1 MNLKKIRIKR
11 GFSIPQL
18 AELSGVHRRTIQDI
32 EKSGV
37 CKTDTATRLAHA
49 LGVDLDQL
57 LGYQPYTGPYWNTD
71 WKEVK
76 LFLKNYLS
84 TDDFQKLLSDDQTL
98 QGQIHINAMN
108 QAYQLYEDLME
119 SKISKSEC
127 HWKPINPSY

>member
-1 MNLKKIRIKR
+1 MQLKNIRIKKKL
-11 GFSIPQL
+11 SVPQL

-32 EKSGV
+32 EKSGI
-37 CKTDTATRLAHA
+37 CKTDTAIRLAHA

-76 LFLKNYLS
+76 LFLQNYLS
-84 TDDFQKLLSDDQTL
+84 ADDFQKLLIDDQTL

-108 QAYQLYEDLME
+108 KAYQLYEDLME
-119 SKISKSEC
+119 GKISKSKC
-127 HWKPINPSY
+127 HWNPIYPSY